1 MNDMSANPNYFELRP
16 ARARLMSSL
25 PRRVMTAAG
34 RPISAAPSLGNS
46 TINPDAEAAKL
57 YVG

>member
-1 MNDMSANPNYFELRP
+1 MNDMSANPTRVELRP

-46 TINPDAEAAKL
+46 TINSDAEAA
-57 YVG
+57 